1 MLIAVRIAIYCANE
15 GWQPPSILEAS
26 GTRLEHFAIDSMHG
40 ADLGCFQDALGSLL
54 WIEISARQWASN
66 RATRIEL
73 LNQKLSAY
81 YEANRDRGFSV
92 VYLTKQQI
100 IGKEPKYPY
109 LKAKAAQTRHLAEFG
124 LALAHLHRSG
134 GSRSAFRFPASHP
147 LHGRHQ
153 EHCDHLVS
161 LFEGMVAYHRAC
173 AAAVFDMVECKRA
186 MYQFLHGMKAL
197 NVMWRTGI
205 PEDRHVY
212 MPFHIRPKAH
222 ALQHLVEDKLH
233 LWGSPRHFW
242 CYRDEDY
249 VGAMKVVAAASKDP
263 RTIEKRV
270 VEKISLVAGLNCA
283 L

>member
-161 LFEGMVAYHRAC
+161 VFEGMVAYHRAC
-173 AAAVFDMVECKRA
+173 ATAVFDMVEC
-186 MYQFLHGMKAL
+186 F
-197 NVMWRTGI
+197 V
-205 PEDRHVY
+205 
-212 MPFHIRPKAH
+212 
-222 ALQHLVEDKLH
+222 
-233 LWGSPRHFW
+233 
-242 CYRDEDY
+242 RDTEN
-249 VGAMKVVAAASKDP
+249 S
-263 RTIEKRV
+263 
-270 VEKISLVAGLNCA
+270 
-283 L
+283 